1 MCNLYILLCRDN
13 SLYTGVAKDIEERLE
28 VHNSGKGSKYVN
40 SRKPFKL
47 IYTECFESW
56 SEALKREIEIKK
68 WSREEK
74 INRLKLNIGN
84 LRNTPHIVRK

>member
-1 MCNLYILLCRDN
+1 MLCKDR
-13 SLYTGVAKDIEERLE
+13 SLYTGIAKNLEERME
-28 VHNSGKGSKYVN
+28 MHRIGKGSKYVN
-40 SRKPFKL
+40 SRKPFRL
-47 IYTECFESW
+47 IYTESFESW